1 MPNNYAKRAKERAPQ
16 PEKQAASAGVYSG
29 GRASSAQPKHKR
41 RRLTDGL
48 IGVSSAAILT
58 VYGLGYFNTQ
68 NTNGDLGAVPVS
80 FSSPTPAPAANGQ
93 GPLILA
99 PTPTLPPG
107 AYRDGTYKAVGN
119 GRHGPIEATLVI
131 KNGKITSANVS
142 SCGTRYP
149 CSDVNPLI
157 NEVLSSQA
165 APTHYVS
172 GATDSS
178 RSYIGAVKSALAQAS

>member
-1 MPNNYAKRAKERAPQ
+1 MPKDFAMRAKERERQ
-16 PEKQAASAGVYSG
+16 LEKQAASTG
-29 GRASSAQPKHKR
+29 GSLGAKASPSHPKHKR

-48 IGVSSAAILT
+48 IGVSSAAVLT

-93 GPLILA
+93 GPFILA

-119 GRHGPIEATLVI
+119 GRHGPIEATIVI

-165 APTHYVS
+165 APAHYVS

-178 RSYIGAVKSALAQAS
+178 QSYFQAVKSALAQAS

>member
-1 MPNNYAKRAKERAPQ
+1 MPKNYAKRAKERERQ
-16 PEKQAASAGVYSG
+16 LEKQAASAGVSSG
-29 GRASSAQPKHKR
+29 AKASSAQPKHKR

-93 GPLILA
+93 GPLVLV
-99 PTPTLPPG
+99 PTPTPVPG
-107 AYRDGTYKAVGN
+107 AYRDGTYKATGN
-119 GRHGPIEATLVI
+119 GRHGPIEATIVI

-157 NEVLSSQA
+157 NEVLSRQA
-165 APTHYVS
+165 APVHYVS

-178 RSYIGAVKSALAQAS
+178 QSYYQAVKSALAQAS

>member
-1 MPNNYAKRAKERAPQ
+1 MPKSYAKRAKERERQ
-16 PEKQAASAGVYSG
+16 LEKQAASAGVSSG
-29 GRASSAQPKHKR
+29 GKASPAHPKHKR

-48 IGVSSAAILT
+48 IGVSSAAILS

-93 GPLILA
+93 GPLVLL
-99 PTPTLPPG
+99 PTPTPVPG
-107 AYRDGTYKAVGN
+107 AYRDGTYKATGN
-119 GRHGPIEATLVI
+119 GRHGPIEATIVI

-157 NEVLSSQA
+157 NEVLSRQA

-178 RSYIGAVKSALAQAS
+178 QSYYQAVKSALAQAS

>member
-1 MPNNYAKRAKERAPQ
+1 MPKSYAKRAKERERQ
-16 PEKQAASAGVYSG
+16 LEKQAASAGVSSG
-29 GRASSAQPKHKR
+29 GKASSAQTKHKR

-48 IGVSSAAILT
+48 IGVSSAAILS

-80 FSSPTPAPAANGQ
+80 FSPTPAPAANGQ
-93 GPLILA
+93 GPLVLL
-99 PTPTLPPG
+99 PTPTLAPG
-107 AYRDGTYKAVGN
+107 TYRDGTYKATGN
-119 GRHGPIEATLVI
+119 GRHGPIEATIVI

-157 NEVLSSQA
+157 NEVLSKQA
-165 APTHYVS
+165 VPVHYVS

-178 RSYIGAVKSALAQAS
+178 QSYIGAVKSALAQAS

>member
-1 MPNNYAKRAKERAPQ
+1 MPKNYAKRAKERTRQMGKQ
-16 PEKQAASAGVYSG
+16 PASAAVSSG
-29 GRASSAQPKHKR
+29 AKASSARPKHKR

-58 VYGLGYFNTQ
+58 VYGLGYLHTQNANGEINTQ
-68 NTNGDLGAVPVS
+68 PASL
-80 FSSPTPAPAANGQ
+80 SPTPAPNH
-93 GPLILA
+93 GPLVLL
-99 PTPTLPPG
+99 PTPTLAPG
-107 AYRDGTYKAVGN
+107 TYRDGTYTAVGN
-119 GRHGPIEATLVI
+119 GRHGPIEATIVI

-157 NEVLSSQA
+157 NEVLSKQA
-165 APTHYVS
+165 APVHYVS

-178 RSYIGAVKSALAQAS
+178 QSYITAVKSALAQAS

>member
-1 MPNNYAKRAKERAPQ
+1 MPKNYAKRAKERERQ
-16 PEKQAASAGVYSG
+16 LEKQAASVGVSSVA
-29 GRASSAQPKHKR
+29 RASSAQPKHKR

-58 VYGLGYFNTQ
+58 VYGLGYFHTQ
-68 NTNGDLGAVPVS
+68 NANGEIGTQPVS
-80 FSSPTPAPAANGQ
+80 ISATPAPNH
-93 GPLILA
+93 GPLVLA

-107 AYRDGTYKAVGN
+107 TYRDGTYKATGN
-119 GRHGPIEATLVI
+119 GRHGPIEATIVI

-157 NEVLSSQA
+157 NEVLSKQA
-165 APTHYVS
+165 APVHYVS

-178 RSYIGAVKSALAQAS
+178 QSYYQAVKSALAQAS

>member
-1 MPNNYAKRAKERAPQ
+1 MPKNYAKSAKQRARQ
-16 PEKQAASAGVYSG
+16 LEKQAASAGVSS
-29 GRASSAQPKHKR
+29 AAKSSSAQPKHKR

-68 NTNGDLGAVPVS
+68 NTNGELGAEPVS
-80 FSSPTPAPAANGQ
+80 FSPTPTANSQ

-107 AYRDGTYKAVGN
+107 AYRDGSYTAVGN
-119 GRHGPIEATLVI
+119 GRHGPIEATIVI

-157 NEVLSSQA
+157 NEVLSKQA
-165 APTHYVS
+165 VPVHYVS

-178 RSYIGAVKSALAQAS
+178 QSYVAAVKSALAQAS